1 MVLAVTL
8 QLNHTY
14 AVFFFFCTYLNVFPL
29 TGNNY
34 RLFIF
39 ALLRV
44 Q

>member
-14 AVFFFFCTYLNVFPL
+14 AFFFFCTYLNVFSL